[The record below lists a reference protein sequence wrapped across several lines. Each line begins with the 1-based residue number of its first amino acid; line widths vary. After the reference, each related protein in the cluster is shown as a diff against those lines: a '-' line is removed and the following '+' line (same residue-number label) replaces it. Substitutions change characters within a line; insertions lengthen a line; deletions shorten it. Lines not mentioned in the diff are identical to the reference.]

1 MVIKAS
7 AAAEVTALVRALT
20 GSGADPRADPRADD
34 VQREAAIARLS
45 VIGGRAIDKL
55 HRAYEG
61 TTDLATRLA
70 ILRTLEAIPDHR
82 NLPLAADALAGGGDV
97 AIAAIGVLRAL
108 LPSERGAASTEALEA
123 LVTTAVA
130 TSDDRRLRVAAL
142 DALSDVPG
150 DVRARVAHALGAD
163 AEGPGV
169 SEGTNDVDRQQ
180 TAGWQDAL
188 DGRLPDAPQ
197 ALRAV
202 VNARAAAAPLNSLRK
217 LIDAV
222 HARENDTGA
231 SMREG
236 WRALR
241 GSLHQALALRGSR
254 VALYDLRESIPAG
267 GEPLPPSFLA
277 ALHVIGDEACLDPL
291 AAAWV
296 SASDERWRHQLAG
309 AFQAIARRER
319 VSKRHAAARRIL
331 ARMPA
336 AQELWE

>member
-7 AAAEVTALVRALT
+7 AAAEVTTLVRALA
-20 GSGADPRADPRADD
+20 GGDE
-34 VQREAAIARLS
+34 VQREAAVARLS
-45 VIGGRAIDKL
+45 VIGGRAVDKL

-82 NLPLAADALAGGGDV
+82 NLPLAADALAAGGDV
-97 AIAAIGVLRAL
+97 AVAAVGVLRAL
-108 LPSERGAASTEALEA
+108 LPSERGGAGTEALEA
-123 LVTTAVA
+123 LVTAAVA
-130 TSDDRRLRVAAL
+130 ASDDRRLRVAAL

-150 DVRARVAHALGAD
+150 DVRARVAHALD
-163 AEGPGV
+163 EDTNAEPVAVAGGR
-169 SEGTNDVDRQQ
+169 NDVDRQLA
-180 TAGWQDAL
+180 AGWQDAL

-197 ALRAV
+197 ALRDV
-202 VNARAAAAPLNSLRK
+202 VSAQAAAAPLNSLRK

-222 HARENDTGA
+222 HGRENEAGA
-231 SMREG
+231 SSRES

-277 ALHVIGDEACLDPL
+277 ALHVIGDEPCLEPL
-291 AAAWV
+291 AAAWA
-296 SASDERWRHQLAG
+296 STSDERWRHQLAG

-319 VSKRHAAARRIL
+319 VSKRHATARRIL
-331 ARMPA
+331 AKVPA
-336 AQELWE
+336 AEKLWAR